1 MLLPDSANSLAVQA
15 FLKMCGYKFDII
27 SRYNAEYMSPT
38 GRVPFIKCGDRIESE
53 FDRIVSFIESNGVS
67 LSKNLS
73 TASKADMRAYMSL
86 VNNVLVNAEL
96 YICWVDEVTLN
107 QDTKQRHGHVY
118 PWPLNHYLNWQKR
131 NEVIK
136 KLNVLGWYNK
146 SIEEVCNEVETCCKA
161 LSDRLGGNEYFSR
174 GEITE
179 VDALVF
185 GHIYT
190 LINSDLC
197 PTVQN
202 IATTIKQFPMLI
214 KYITKIR
221 NNYFKDT
228 LIEDFEIIE
237 TPSKDTLWNC
247 SESLESLPPF
257 SDDSYEF
264 KLTPNELDALVF
276 GHIFII
282 ITTHL
287 PPDNVLAS
295 IVKKYTLLVNLCNRI
310 ETRYFKKPEA

>member
-1 MLLPDSANSLAVQA
+1 MPSDLLEDITMELGAKETWPVNVPIPLYQPFQVEQMLLPDSANSLAVQA

-174 GEITE
+174 GE
-179 VDALVF
+179 
-185 GHIYT
+185 
-190 LINSDLC
+190 
-197 PTVQN
+197 
-202 IATTIKQFPMLI
+202 
-214 KYITKIR
+214 
-221 NNYFKDT
+221 
-228 LIEDFEIIE
+228 
-237 TPSKDTLWNC
+237 
-247 SESLESLPPF
+247 
-257 SDDSYEF
+257 
-264 KLTPNELDALVF
+264 TPNELDALVF